1 MSLLKA
7 MQWRYATKKF
17 DANKHLDAHSLETL
31 LQNVNLAP
39 SSFGLQPYRIF
50 NVTDAGLR
58 GQVAG
63 TAMNPGQINSASH
76 LLVFAASTRVGPG
89 MVAEFLDHAA
99 AVRQV
104 PRDSLAAREA
114 LVNGQLGKLDGA
126 TGRLAWA
133 QHQLYLALGV
143 LVTAAAEAG
152 IDACPMEGFDADAV
166 DRTLGLEAQGLR
178 ATAFML
184 LGHRA
189 EDDPFAA
196 PAKLRKPL
204 DELVVTL

>member
-1 MSLLKA
+1 MSLLKP

-17 DANKHLDAHSLETL
+17 DANKHLDAASVDTL
-31 LQNVNLAP
+31 LQTVNLAP

-58 GQVAG
+58 EQIAG
-63 TAMNPGQINSASH
+63 ATMNPGQVNSASH
-76 LLVFAASTRVGPG
+76 LLVFAASTRVGPD
-89 MVAEFLDHAA
+89 MVAEFLDRAA

-104 PRDSLAAREA
+104 PRDSLASREA
-114 LVNGQLGKLDGA
+114 LVISQISKLDGA
-126 TGRLAWA
+126 AGRLAWA

-152 IDACPMEGFDADAV
+152 IDACPMEGFNADAV
-166 DRTLGLEAQGLR
+166 DNILGLPAQGLR
-178 ATAFML
+178 ATTFTL

-189 EDDPFAA
+189 EDDPFA
-196 PAKLRKPL
+196 PMTKVRKAL
-204 DELVVTL
+204 NELVTTV